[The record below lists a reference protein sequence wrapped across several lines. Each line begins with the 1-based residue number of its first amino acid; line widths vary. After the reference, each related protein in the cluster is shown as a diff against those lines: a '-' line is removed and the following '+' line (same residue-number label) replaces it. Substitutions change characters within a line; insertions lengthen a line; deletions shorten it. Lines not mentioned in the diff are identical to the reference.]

1 MTTSLSLT
9 KNPRSMP
16 EGRRTLRT
24 TPPETPPTTRR
35 TMRRGLPLALV
46 ALIAML
52 TLGLSSAAEAH
63 TTEQPYLYLF
73 VTDSGIDGRAEL
85 AISDVQT
92 VLGLDMSGD
101 DAAIEAV
108 LRDNAA
114 VLHAYLADHLEISAD
129 GQPRS
134 IEFGAVDLFREG
146 SADLVFAVVKYTAG
160 DHSETPKALDV
171 RFDPFFDEIDG
182 RDGLLLINGGFE
194 LGEFAPNKE
203 TLVTVEAD
211 NRSATID
218 LGADGRWGNFR
229 SSISLGVNHIE
240 TGPDHILFVLALL
253 IPSVLVFTDR
263 WEPVA
268 GFGAGLWRVLKIA
281 TFFTIAH
288 SITFT
293 LAGMGWLPTPPSKIV
308 ETIIA
313 ASIAAAALHNLR
325 PIFPNREWSLS
336 FAFGLFHGMGFASLV
351 SSLDVSRSSQLVSLL
366 GRNVGIEIG
375 QVVVILLLFPG
386 LFLLRRTLA
395 YRPFLV
401 ISSIVLSA
409 LAVFWMIE
417 RVFEID
423 LGTNAI
429 VDSVASV
436 PAGYWVALGFTA
448 VALLVYWRAR
458 GAQQLLETEPLRESV
473 AMAA

>member
-1 MTTSLSLT
+1 VITVIVSKSLT
-9 KNPRSMP
+9 VAR
-16 EGRRTLRT
+16 LQ
-24 TPPETPPTTRR
+24 
-35 TMRRGLPLALV
+35 RGATIGLAVVVAIVLALV
-46 ALIAML
+46 TFTAPAL
-52 TLGLSSAAEAH
+52 AH
-63 TTEQPYLYLF
+63 TTEQPYVYAF
-73 VTDSGIDGRAEL
+73 IGEDSVDGRVEFAVGDVAEVLSIDLSGSDAEIEATLRENAAEL
-85 AISDVQT
+85 
-92 VLGLDMSGD
+92 
-101 DAAIEAV
+101 
-108 LRDNAA
+108 R
-114 VLHAYLADHLEISAD
+114 AYANSHYMVEDWPITWGS
-129 GQPRS
+129 
-134 IEFGAVDLFREG
+134 VDLFREAPG
-146 SADLVFAVVKYTAG
+146 ELAFAVVQYDVSTPLG
-160 DHSETPKALDV
+160 GVPSELDIV
-171 RFDPFFDEIDG
+171 FDPFFDEVPG
-182 RDGLLLINGGFE
+182 RDGLLLITGGYEAGNFD
-194 LGEFAPNKE
+194 ADKE
-203 TLVTVEAD
+203 ILVTYTAS
-211 NRSATID
+211 NRDQAID
-218 LGADGRWGNFR
+218 LGTRGSWENFTA
-229 SSISLGVNHIE
+229 SITLGIDHIK

-253 IPSVLVFTDR
+253 LPSVLIFR
-263 WEPVA
+263 QGWKPVQ
-268 GFGAGLWRVLKIA
+268 GFGSALWRVLKIA

-458 GAQQLLETEPLRESV
+458 SARELLETEPLRESV
-473 AMAA
+473 VAAA